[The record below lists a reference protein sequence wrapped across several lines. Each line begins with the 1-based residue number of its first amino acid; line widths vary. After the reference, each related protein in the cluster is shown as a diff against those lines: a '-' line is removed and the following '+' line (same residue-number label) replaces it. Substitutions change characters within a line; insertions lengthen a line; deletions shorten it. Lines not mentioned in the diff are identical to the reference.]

1 MKTAPRPTAH
11 GSTNIPP
18 LAACAII
25 IAFVVFAIV
34 AVNQS
39 TTKAEKRVADAQA
52 HTKEVLHDM
61 GQQAHQQFEA
71 NSRLASQHKVRV
83 GMSDDQCR
91 IAWGEPERVNRTT
104 DANGEHEQWVYRSG
118 NALYLTDSPC
128 GDYPENRSRRGG
140 TRSRSNE
147 TSHGWC
153 PGRRN
158 SRAFSACATIRDHH
172 KTGVHKN
179 SYGTVA
185 LQIGTKLP
193 LVSHSAEKARIRYL
207 DGTDYDIP
215 ISSTDVK

>member
-71 NSRLASQHKVRV
+71 NNRLASQHKVRV

-118 NALYLTDSPC
+118 NALYLTDSLLETIQKT
-128 GDYPENRSRRGG
+128 DRAEEEPEAVATKQAMVGVRAA
-140 TRSRSNE
+140 E
-147 TSHGWC
+147 TPAPS
-153 PGRRN
+153 PRVQQ
-158 SRAFSACATIRDHH
+158 FATIT
-172 KTGVHKN
+172 KPVSIKIP
-179 SYGTVA
+179 YGTVA

-193 LVSHSAEKARIRYL
+193 LVSHSAEKARIRYF